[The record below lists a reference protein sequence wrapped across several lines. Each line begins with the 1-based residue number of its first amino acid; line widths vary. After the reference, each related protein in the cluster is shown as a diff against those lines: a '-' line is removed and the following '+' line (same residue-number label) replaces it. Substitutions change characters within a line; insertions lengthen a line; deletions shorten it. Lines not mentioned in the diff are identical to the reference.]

1 MKIEYIILFIVLFF
15 LCIPICYGGGSA
27 TATYVDNS
35 SVSGNG
41 SSVIVALEDG
51 HFNTSFSEGYNGYCL
66 EYMEEEALK
75 GDEFYKESCDYY
87 NSSVYLK
94 RYFVDYT
101 DYALRDK
108 VVTQHMIWH
117 FTDGFDGWRVNYT
130 IVDAIMVSDNF
141 YGDTHV
147 VDLGGGRCRVF
158 DFCVLV
164 SPYEHHQDYF
174 AFKISDIVKSP
185 SGTGNSSVDFNNSD
199 IFNGNLSN
207 NLSSIQ
213 FNESISLNYNYFINQ
228 YIVGG
233 ADTSVFVSQNLVKNK
248 NDANFK
254 HRTGNPIEILT
265 VGIILL
271 TIIILIQNIVIT
283 NGGKKKK

>member
-1 MKIEYIILFIVLFF
+1 MKIEYIILFVVLFF
-15 LCIPICYGGGSA
+15 LCIPICYGGGDA

-41 SSVIVALEDG
+41 SSSVVALEDG

-75 GDEFYKESCDYY
+75 GDMFYKESCDYY
-87 NSSVYLK
+87 SSSVYLK

-101 DYALRDK
+101 DYALKDK

-147 VDLGGGRCRVF
+147 VDLGDGRFRVF

-174 AFKISDIVKSP
+174 AYRIFDIVKNPVSI
-185 SGTGNSSVDFNNSD
+185 GNSSVDFNNSNG
-199 IFNGNLSN
+199 FNSNLSD
-207 NLSSIQ
+207 NLPVIH
-213 FNESISLNYNYFINQ
+213 FNESIDLSCNNFINQ
-228 YIVGG
+228 YISSSI
-233 ADTSVFVSQNLVKNK
+233 DWSVFVSENLVENK
-248 NDANFK
+248 NNPVFK
-254 HRTGNPIEILT
+254 HCTANPTTILS
-265 VGIILL
+265 VGVLLL
-271 TIIILIQNIVIT
+271 TIITLIQSIVIT